1 VTGLPGKREWTAGG
15 MLRGMFAVQC
25 GLALLVVATDFATG
39 LPAITA
45 PSNAPTFEVPV
56 APGDHV
62 RRFDP
67 QRLFTD
73 QPAEPAVPLDDSVP
87 PQLTFDTVTVGE
99 RENVLLLTGGIA
111 EGDARR
117 FAAELD
123 AMQTPPTAIALHSP
137 GGLVDE
143 ALAIGR
149 TIRSAELPVIVFA
162 GASCLSACPYIL
174 AGGTER
180 EVSVIGSVG
189 VHQHYY
195 GKNAYLPA
203 FLAVSDVQAGQAE
216 VMAHL
221 NDMGIDPM
229 LMAKALMTPPD
240 DIYILMPQE
249 LTDFRLATTLMDT
262 QN

>member
-1 VTGLPGKREWTAGG
+1 
-15 MLRGMFAVQC
+15 M
-25 GLALLVVATDFATG
+25 
-39 LPAITA
+39 
-45 PSNAPTFEVPV
+45 
-56 APGDHV
+56 
-62 RRFDP
+62 
-67 QRLFTD
+67 
-73 QPAEPAVPLDDSVP
+73 
-87 PQLTFDTVTVGE
+87 
-99 RENVLLLTGGIA
+99 
-111 EGDARR
+111 
-117 FAAELD
+117 
-123 AMQTPPTAIALHSP
+123 
-137 GGLVDE
+137 
-143 ALAIGR
+143 
-149 TIRSAELPVIVFA
+149 VFA
-162 GASCLSACPYIL
+162 GASCFSACPYIL

-180 EVSVIGSVG
+180 EVSVNASVG

>member
-1 VTGLPGKREWTAGG
+1 
-15 MLRGMFAVQC
+15 MLRAMFAVQC

-39 LPAITA
+39 LPSLATPSTA
-45 PSNAPTFEVPV
+45 PAFDVPV
-56 APGDHV
+56 APGDQV

-67 QRLFTD
+67 QRLFPE
-73 QPAEPAVPLDDSVP
+73 QPAEPPVPLDDSVP
-87 PQLTFDTVTVGE
+87 PQLTFETVTIGD
-99 RENVLLLTGGIA
+99 RQDVLLLTGSIA

-117 FAAELD
+117 FMAELD
-123 AMQTPPTAIALHSP
+123 GMQTPPTAIALHSP

-143 ALAIGR
+143 ALSIGR
-149 TIRSAELPVIVFA
+149 AIRDAELPVMVFA
-162 GASCLSACPYIL
+162 GASCFSACPYIL
-174 AGGTER
+174 AGGLER
-180 EVSVIGSVG
+180 EVSIKGSVG

-216 VMAHL
+216 VMDYL

-229 LMAKALMTPPD
+229 LTAKALMTPPD

-249 LTDFRLATTLMDT
+249 LTDFRLATTLLDADG
-262 QN
+262 